1 MLAIPPVLTRRRSL
15 STATV
20 ITLLAIILVLLI
32 GAGQIARS
40 RAVALTTASQQAQN
54 LANVL
59 AQHAARTIESV
70 DLILTGVQERL
81 RNSDRTELKAFLER
95 RAATLPQLQKLQV
108 MNPEGDWIFDSVGAH
123 PPLSSADRAYFKWH
137 QQNEEQVLHID
148 APITSRFEHVTVI
161 PLSRRLSKADGS
173 FDGVV
178 SATLFTD
185 HFRAFYDSIKIGKE
199 SAIALWLDDGRL
211 LAREPAPLPAMAR
224 DISGTRLFKQTLRE
238 TSSGV
243 LLTPSSAVDGLA
255 RIVGFQRLDRYPLV
269 VTASVS
275 MDDALAAW
283 RYDAILQGVVMVI
296 ATLAL
301 GALAA
306 GLERRNRR
314 IVASERL
321 SDEAQALFKGLF
333 ANATDCLYVY
343 RIEDDGRFR
352 LETCNPAAAAAHSID
367 QDGVLG
373 RPLRDIL
380 GPDDAAKVSAEL
392 ARAVAT
398 GAPVRSEDQ
407 ALVGGERRIR
417 DIIHVPLR
425 DPHTDRIT
433 RIFVGA
439 RDITHLK
446 TAEAEAREANR
457 LLVLAEQVAQVGHW
471 LLALPSMALTW
482 SDEVYRIHGLDPAV
496 FTPTVDAAASF
507 YHPADR
513 EAVAGHIER
522 AMESGVDF
530 AFELRI
536 LRPDGTTRHVQVR
549 GFCEAK
555 TDDGPRNRTLF
566 GVLADVTELKQA
578 ERALAEKSALFEAT
592 LHSMNQGLLMI
603 APDGTVPIANG
614 RALELLGLPAELMA
628 LRPTYR
634 AMREHMRRT
643 GSWGQSIEQANY
655 WYLDQDRRTTDLI
668 SERRRA
674 DGSVIEIRSLP
685 THGGDGYI
693 QTITD
698 ITERRLAEQ
707 RLRDSEARYR
717 LLADHTSD
725 LIVLGDIRGAT
736 TYVSPA
742 VTNVLGYSVAEVMSA
757 GLIDATFEEDRSL
770 LTASLQALNAQ
781 NPAGSVIYRMRHKAG
796 RDVWIEAAFRW
807 VEEAGIAQIVMAL
820 RDVTLRQRQ
829 AKHLEQAKIA
839 AEAGARIKT
848 EFLANMSHELR
859 TPLTGMLGVHDL
871 LKTDSGLSPAQIRLV
886 GLAQESG
893 RSLLTI
899 VNDILDFSKMEAGEL
914 TIDAIPFGMRALIA
928 SCCELVAEPARDRNL
943 TVITDIAPDM
953 PDAFVGDPARLR
965 QVLLNLATNA
975 IKFTPSGTVTI
986 TARWMAEDGRQ
997 CLRLEVTD
1005 TGIGIAA
1012 GNLPRL
1018 FQRFSQADGS
1028 ISRTYGGTG
1037 LGLAISRRL
1046 AELMG
1051 GQLGVVS
1058 DLGAGSTFW
1067 LEVPLTL
1074 HVAGRTDSLS
1084 AGAVASAP
1092 RSYKILFAEDTPIN
1106 QEIIAAVLRRKGHD
1120 VETVGDGAAAVAAVE
1135 AGVAFDVVL
1144 MDVQMPGQDGLTAT
1158 SLIRE
1163 REAATGRRRLPIV
1176 ALTANALAEEITRCR
1191 EAGMDAH
1198 VAKPVDWSEL
1208 FVVIDR
1214 VIRDAL
1220 DHGVAQP
1227 ERAAV
1232 LDDGTLEM
1240 LAEILGRHRIPALLS
1255 AFMDDLRLRIER
1267 LTAPGTTCQTLRE
1280 NAHAIV
1286 SLAGQLGFIELSG
1299 LCAELD
1305 EEAEMGAGLDR
1316 LPELSAA
1323 AARAIEAAS
1332 QSRDARSSDDA
1343 TARLRTASA

>member
-1 MLAIPPVLTRRRSL
+1 MPATPPVLTRRRSL

-20 ITLLAIILVLLI
+20 ITLLAIILVVLI

-40 RAVALTTASQQAQN
+40 RAVALATASQQAQN

-59 AQHAARTIESV
+59 AQHASRTIESV

-81 RNSDRTELKAFLER
+81 RNPDRAELTEFLER
-95 RAATLPQLQKLQV
+95 RAATLPQLHKLQV
-108 MNPEGDWIFDSVGAH
+108 MNPEGDWIFDSAGPHA
-123 PPLSSADRAYFKWH
+123 PRSSADRAYFNWH
-137 QQNEEQVLHID
+137 RQNEEQVLHID
-148 APITSRFEHVTVI
+148 VPITSRFGDATVI

-178 SATLFTD
+178 SATLLAD
-185 HFRAFYDSIKIGKE
+185 HFRAFYDSIKIGQD
-199 SAIALWLDDGRL
+199 SAIGLWLGDGRL
-211 LAREPAPLPAMAR
+211 LVREPVPSPTMTR
-224 DISGTRLFKQTLRE
+224 DISGGRLFTQSLRQA
-238 TSSGV
+238 SSGV
-243 LLTPSSAVDGLA
+243 LLTPASTVDGLA
-255 RIVGFQRLDRYPLV
+255 RIVGFQRLDRSPLV

-283 RYDAILQGVVMVI
+283 RYDAILQAVVMAI

-314 IVASERL
+314 IAASERI
-321 SDEAQALFKGLF
+321 SEEARALFKGLF

-343 RIEDDGRFR
+343 RIEEDGSFR
-352 LETCNPAAAAAHSID
+352 LETWNPAAAAAHGVE
-367 QDGVLG
+367 QDAAQG
-373 RPLRDIL
+373 RPLPDIL
-380 GPDDAAKVSAEL
+380 GPEEAAKVSTEL
-392 ARAVAT
+392 TRAVAT
-398 GAPVRSEDQ
+398 GGSVRSEDQ
-407 ALVGGERRIR
+407 SVVGGERRIW
-417 DIIHVPLR
+417 DVIHVPLR

-433 RIFVGA
+433 RIFVGS

-446 TAEAEAREANR
+446 SAEAEAREANR
-457 LLVLAEQVAQVGHW
+457 LLMLAEQVAEIGHW
-471 LLALPSMALTW
+471 HVALPSRALTW
-482 SDEVYRIHGLDPAV
+482 SDGIYRIHGLDPAA
-496 FTPTVDAAASF
+496 FTPTVEAAVSL

-513 EAVAGHIER
+513 AAVTAHIER

-530 AFELRI
+530 DFELRI
-536 LRPDGTTRHVQVR
+536 VRPDDSIRHVHVR
-549 GFCEAK
+549 GFCEAS
-555 TDDGPRNRTLF
+555 TGDGPECRTLF
-566 GVLADVTELKQA
+566 GVFADVTELKQA

-603 APDGTVPIANG
+603 APDGTVPVANG
-614 RALELLGLPAELMA
+614 RALALLGLPAELMA

-634 AMREHMRRT
+634 ALREHMRGT
-643 GSWGQSIEQANY
+643 GSWGQSIEHANY

-668 SERRRA
+668 SERRRS

-685 THGGDGYI
+685 THDGDGYV

-698 ITERRLAEQ
+698 ITEPRRAEQ

-725 LIVLGDIRGAT
+725 LIVLGDVHGT
-736 TYVSPA
+736 PTYVSPA
-742 VTNVLGYSVAEVMSA
+742 VTSILGYSVAEVMQG
-757 GLIDATFEEDRSL
+757 GLIDVTLEEDRSL
-770 LTASLQALNAQ
+770 LTAGLRALNAQ
-781 NPAGSVIYRMRHKAG
+781 NPAGSVVYRMRHKAG

-807 VEEAGIAQIVMAL
+807 VEEDGIAQIVMAL

-871 LKTDSGLSPAQIRLV
+871 LKSDPTLSPAQVRLV

-914 TIDAIPFGMRALIA
+914 TIDAVPFGIRALIA
-928 SCCELVAEPARDRNL
+928 SCCELVAESARDRYL
-943 TVITDIAPDM
+943 TLSTDIAPDL

-986 TARWMAEDGRQ
+986 TARWLDRDGRQ
-997 CLRLEVTD
+997 RLRMEVID

-1012 GNLPRL
+1012 DKLPRL

-1046 AELMG
+1046 TELMG

-1067 LEVPLTL
+1067 FEVPLDL
-1074 HVAGRTDSLS
+1074 QVAGQTDSRS
-1084 AGAVASAP
+1084 TGAVAPAP
-1092 RSYKILFAEDTPIN
+1092 RTYRILFAEDNPVN
-1106 QEIIAAVLRRKGHD
+1106 QEIIAAVLRRKGHA

-1135 AGVAFDVVL
+1135 ADAG
-1144 MDVQMPGQDGLTAT
+1144 PRHRPDGCPDAG
-1158 SLIRE
+1158 
-1163 REAATGRRRLPIV
+1163 TGRTDRNLPDPQPRSRDGSPTPAHRRPDRQCPRRRGRALP
-1176 ALTANALAEEITRCR
+1176 
-1191 EAGMDAH
+1191 G
-1198 VAKPVDWSEL
+1198 
-1208 FVVIDR
+1208 
-1214 VIRDAL
+1214 
-1220 DHGVAQP
+1220 
-1227 ERAAV
+1227 
-1232 LDDGTLEM
+1232 
-1240 LAEILGRHRIPALLS
+1240 GRHGCPR
-1255 AFMDDLRLRIER
+1255 R
-1267 LTAPGTTCQTLRE
+1267 Q
-1280 NAHAIV
+1280 
-1286 SLAGQLGFIELSG
+1286 AG
-1299 LCAELD
+1299 
-1305 EEAEMGAGLDR
+1305 GLDR
-1316 LPELSAA
+1316 AVRRDRSA
-1323 AARAIEAAS
+1323 RPGHRGFGCRS
-1332 QSRDARSSDDA
+1332 VGSRSRS
-1343 TARLRTASA
+1343 R